1 MSKSAEAAEAR
12 LLSLARTAV
21 PNARINGFASRDAYS
36 CVIIVETDIEKAR
49 INGNAGL
56 LSDMKN
62 AAAALHKHAIHL
74 VAESQETVDRRW
86 GGDWNF
92 VFR

>member
-1 MSKSAEAAEAR
+1 M
-12 LLSLARTAV
+12 
-21 PNARINGFASRDAYS
+21 
-36 CVIIVETDIEKAR
+36 ETDIEKAR